1 MNKEAYVELFN
12 CMSEPLNGS
21 SLRTIFLLLTRAH
34 YSDSKNFGYLEEQLK
49 CAVWDADHSKSTLEI
64 DPSYQYDIN
73 RDSRKPGIYVGV
85 DQPSQF
91 SKTDLNSRQGNLPDN
106 SGFFSG
112 QLLRTVLSFI
122 HVFESADQA
131 LLAADCTTSFFVGVK
146 ESLRRKLNI
155 SSFEPVA
162 IGAPTLIEKTP
173 ERFFRVDV
181 TFGIA
186 FNYSVLVNI
195 ESHRLKKFAIE
206 FDPEAS

>member
-1 MNKEAYVELFN
+1 
-12 CMSEPLNGS
+12 MSEPLNGS
-21 SLRTIFLLLTRAH
+21 NLRTIFLLMTRAH

-49 CAVWDADHSKSTLEI
+49 CMVWSSEHSKSALEI

-73 RDSRKPGIYVGV
+73 RDNRKPGIYVGV
-85 DQPSQF
+85 DQPCQF
-91 SKTDLNSRQGNLPDN
+91 SKIDINSRQGNIPDN

-112 QLLRTVLSFI
+112 QLLRTAISFI
-122 HVFESADQA
+122 HVFETADQA

-146 ESLRRKLNI
+146 ESLRNKLNL
-155 SSFEPVA
+155 SSFEPISISPPA
-162 IGAPTLIEKTP
+162 LIEKTP

-206 FDPEAS
+206 FTPEAS

>member
-1 MNKEAYVELFN
+1 MNKEDYVQLFN

-21 SLRTIFLLLTRAH
+21 NLRTIFLLMTRAH

-49 CAVWDADHSKSTLEI
+49 CMVWDPEHSKSTIEI

-73 RDSRKPGIYVGV
+73 RDNRKPGIYVGV
-85 DQPSQF
+85 DQPCQF
-91 SKTDLNSRQGNLPDN
+91 SKVDLNSRQGNIPDN

-112 QLLRTVLSFI
+112 QILRTAISFI

-131 LLAADCTTSFFVGVK
+131 LLAADCTASFFVGIK
-146 ESLRRKLNI
+146 ESLRNKLNL
-155 SSFEPVA
+155 SSFEPISISPPA
-162 IGAPTLIEKTP
+162 LIEKTP

-181 TFGIA
+181 TFGIS

-206 FDPEAS
+206 FAPEAS

>member
-1 MNKEAYVELFN
+1 MTKEDYAQLFN

-21 SLRTIFLLLTRAH
+21 NLRTIFLLMTRAH

-49 CAVWDADHSKSTLEI
+49 CAVWSAEHSKSALEI

-73 RDSRKPGIYVGV
+73 RDNRKPGIYVGV
-85 DQPSQF
+85 DQPCQF
-91 SKTDLNSRQGNLPDN
+91 SKIDLAARQGNIPDN

-112 QLLRTVLSFI
+112 QLVRTAVSFI

-131 LLAADCTTSFFVGVK
+131 LLAADCTASFFVGIK
-146 ESLRRKLNI
+146 ESLRNKLNL
-155 SSFEPVA
+155 SSFEPISISPPALV
-162 IGAPTLIEKTP
+162 EKTP

-181 TFGIA
+181 TFGIS

-206 FDPEAS
+206 FVPQAS

>member
-1 MNKEAYVELFN
+1 MNKEDYVQLFN

-21 SLRTIFLLLTRAH
+21 NLRTIFLLMTRAH

-49 CAVWDADHSKSTLEI
+49 CAVWNSDHSKSALEI

-73 RDSRKPGIYVGV
+73 RDNRKPGIYVGV
-85 DQPSQF
+85 DQPCQF
-91 SKTDLNSRQGNLPDN
+91 SKVDLAARQGNIPDN

-112 QLLRTVLSFI
+112 QLLRTAVSFI

-131 LLAADCTTSFFVGVK
+131 LLAADCTASFFVGIK
-146 ESLRRKLNI
+146 ESLRNKLNL
-155 SSFEPVA
+155 SSFEPISISPPA
-162 IGAPTLIEKTP
+162 LIEKAP

-181 TFGIA
+181 IFGIS

-206 FDPEAS
+206 FAPQAS

>member
-1 MNKEAYVELFN
+1 MNKEDYAQLFN

-21 SLRTIFLLLTRAH
+21 NLRTIFLLLTRAH

-49 CAVWDADHSKSTLEI
+49 CMVWTSEHSKSALEI

-73 RDSRKPGIYVGV
+73 RDNRKPGIYVGI
-85 DQPSQF
+85 DQPLQF
-91 SKTDLNSRQGNLPDN
+91 SKIDINSRQGNIPDN

-112 QLLRTVLSFI
+112 QLLRSAVSFI

-131 LLAADCTTSFFVGVK
+131 ALAADCTTSFFIGIK
-146 ESLRRKLNI
+146 ESLRNKLNL
-155 SSFEPVA
+155 SSFEPISISPPA
-162 IGAPTLIEKTP
+162 LIEKNP
-173 ERFFRVDV
+173 ERFFRVDCL
-181 TFGIA
+181 FGIS

-206 FDPEAS
+206 FEPQAS

>member
-1 MNKEAYVELFN
+1 
-12 CMSEPLNGS
+12 MSEPLNGS
-21 SLRTIFLLLTRAH
+21 NLRTIFLLLTRAH

-49 CAVWDADHSKSTLEI
+49 CAVWSSEHSKSALEI

-73 RDSRKPGIYVGV
+73 RDNRKPGIYVGV

-91 SKTDLNSRQGNLPDN
+91 SKVDLNSRQGNIPDN

-112 QLLRTVLSFI
+112 QLLRTAISFI

-131 LLAADCTTSFFVGVK
+131 LLAADCTASFFVGIK
-146 ESLRRKLNI
+146 ESLRNKLNL
-155 SSFEPVA
+155 SSFEPISISPPALV
-162 IGAPTLIEKTP
+162 EKTP

-181 TFGIA
+181 TFGISY
-186 FNYSVLVNI
+186 NYSVLVNI

-206 FDPEAS
+206 FTPEAS

>member
-1 MNKEAYVELFN
+1 
-12 CMSEPLNGS
+12 MSEPLNGS
-21 SLRTIFLLLTRAH
+21 NLRTIFLLMTRAH

-49 CAVWDADHSKSTLEI
+49 CMVWSSEHSKSALEI

-73 RDSRKPGIYVGV
+73 RDNRKPGIYVGV
-85 DQPSQF
+85 DQPCQF
-91 SKTDLNSRQGNLPDN
+91 SKVDINSRQGNIPDN

-112 QLLRTVLSFI
+112 QLLRTAISFI

-131 LLAADCTTSFFVGVK
+131 LLAADCTASFFVGVK
-146 ESLRRKLNI
+146 ESLRNKLNL
-155 SSFEPVA
+155 SSFEPISISPPA
-162 IGAPTLIEKTP
+162 LIEKTP

-206 FDPEAS
+206 FTPEAS

>member
-1 MNKEAYVELFN
+1 
-12 CMSEPLNGS
+12 MSEPLNGS
-21 SLRTIFLLLTRAH
+21 NLRTIFLLLTRAH

-49 CAVWDADHSKSTLEI
+49 CMVWDADHSKSPLEI

-73 RDSRKPGIYVGV
+73 RDNRKPGIYVGV

-91 SKTDLNSRQGNLPDN
+91 SKIDLNSRQGNLADN

-112 QLLRTVLSFI
+112 QLLRTSVGFI
-122 HVFESADQA
+122 HVFESPDQA
-131 LLAADCTTSFFVGVK
+131 LLAADCTASFFVGIK
-146 ESLRRKLNI
+146 ESLRNKLNL
-155 SSFEPVA
+155 SSFEP
-162 IGAPTLIEKTP
+162 ISISAPALIEKAP

-181 TFGIA
+181 TFGIS

-206 FDPEAS
+206 FEPEAS

>member
-1 MNKEAYVELFN
+1 
-12 CMSEPLNGS
+12 MSEPLNGS
-21 SLRTIFLLLTRAH
+21 NLRTIFLLMTRAH

-49 CAVWDADHSKSTLEI
+49 CMVWDPEHSKSTIEI

-73 RDSRKPGIYVGV
+73 RDNRKPGIYVGV
-85 DQPSQF
+85 DQPCQF
-91 SKTDLNSRQGNLPDN
+91 SKVDLNSRQGNIPDN

-112 QLLRTVLSFI
+112 QILRTAISFI

-131 LLAADCTTSFFVGVK
+131 LLAADCTASFFVGIK
-146 ESLRRKLNI
+146 ESLRNKLNL
-155 SSFEPVA
+155 SSFEPISISPPA
-162 IGAPTLIEKTP
+162 LIEKTP

-181 TFGIA
+181 TFGIS

-206 FDPEAS
+206 FAPEAS